1 MCYRLLATKG
11 AASVAIHRAAARKP
25 ARRRDGAAATTPF
38 GRLEVLLHDAG
49 IPEDRFAWAAAT
61 AIAELRSAAG
71 APVDD
76 PTTQLSAAEWRYLEA
91 GGLDL
96 TPRRRRDPEPT
107 AELAARY
114 ATLLAD
120 SEDVAEVA
128 ERLGVTRARVRQRAL
143 ERSLLAIRE
152 GDEWRFP
159 RVQFATGDGGGAPV
173 RGLPA
178 VAMALPLD
186 LHPVEAWRFLTE
198 PNSELELS
206 DRLVS
211 PLDWLRSGGPPDPVV
226 AIAREL

>member
-1 MCYRLLATKG
+1 MSVESTT
-11 AASVAIHRAAARKP
+11 AARAARRP
-25 ARRRDGAAATTPF
+25 ARRRGGAAATTPL
-38 GRLEVLLHDAG
+38 GRLEVLLDDAG
-49 IPEDRFAWAAAT
+49 IAEDRFAWAAAIALAEVRNSEGA
-61 AIAELRSAAG
+61 AI
-71 APVDD
+71 DD
-76 PTTQLSAAEWRYLEA
+76 PRSQVAAAERRYLEA

-96 TPRRRRDPEPT
+96 SPRRRRDPDPR
-107 AELAARY
+107 ADFAARY

-152 GDEWRFP
+152 SDEWRFP
-159 RVQFATGDGGGAPV
+159 RAQFGDASPV

-198 PNSELELS
+198 PNGDLELG
-206 DRLVS
+206 DRAVS
-211 PLDWLRSGGPPDPVV
+211 PLDWLRSGGAPDPVV